1 MKHLLLTLL
10 LATLCATGYGQ
21 TIKSLGYNT
30 TNNRVVGPTNTNA
43 LVFTNAANFD
53 GGAVFGG
60 DVFINSFAISFGG
73 TERIN
78 LEEARFLGEWAFD
91 EPGAWRDN
99 LGLGATWLTNT
110 NVTNFRTDIGLG
122 ALNTVKFTSIEVGDT
137 NGSFFTAVEDSG
149 IAFIFERTG
158 DPQFGI
164 FNLGFTN
171 DTLAML
177 VPISFNNTND
187 AATTRT
193 NLGLGATND
202 VEFYRGTFNS
212 AVEILEG
219 TNAAVVLNP
228 DSPSQFKEGISVL
241 SAFGISFDGTNAPA
255 ARVSTMRALA
265 GSTNTNQPHSGNLD
279 VVGQLGNFTIVVSN
293 GIIID
298 VTQ

>member
-1 MKHLLLTLL
+1 MKHLLFTLL
-10 LATLCATGYGQ
+10 FATLCATGYGQ
-21 TIKSLGYNT
+21 TIKALGYNT

-91 EPGAWRDN
+91 EPGAWRGN
-99 LGLGATWLTNT
+99 LGLGATWLTND
-110 NVTNFRTDIGLG
+110 NVTNFRTAIGLG
-122 ALNTVKFTSIEVGDT
+122 AQDSVTFDEVLATSADIAQITGNQIILFGT
-137 NGSFFTAVEDSG
+137 NG
-149 IAFIFERTG
+149 
-158 DPQFGI
+158 
-164 FNLGFTN
+164 L
-171 DTLAML
+171 
-177 VPISFNNTND
+177 
-187 AATTRT
+187 
-193 NLGLGATND
+193 
-202 VEFYRGTFNS
+202 
-212 AVEILEG
+212 
-219 TNAAVVLNP
+219 
-228 DSPSQFKEGISVL
+228 
-241 SAFGISFDGTNAPA
+241 SFDGTNAPA